1 MLSFALI
8 RPRISEW
15 RGWLP
20 LAALPLFMFAALI
33 ALGGDRSHFYRA
45 LGSHD
50 HTTARTLAV
59 AENLSPAH
67 NFRLAPRVRLNED
80 GEFAYSLYGRFPI
93 GSYVLVKLA
102 IAPFGDD
109 LAAKTLAARVLAMLM
124 FCGAALFAHLA
135 TSRITGS
142 RWVGFAAVALA
153 FSGFYAVYYADG
165 VFGEGVM
172 DLFGAALVFH
182 GMAVFM
188 QEGRFRQLLVKT
200 CAALLLGWHVYA
212 LLLPFIALG
221 FGGEAVSLLRSA
233 LSSNERAKAAR
244 AAIVALA
251 RSRYVALAAI
261 AILFGSALLGFNI
274 ANEYAAYG
282 GGGGTEIARL
292 PVSNAIMRRL
302 GLTEDYDQFSERLAW
317 DNFLRLQF
325 YRAGVEFVPYAI
337 VRAVGYGVPLADPLD
352 PPLAPALLGAAA
364 TVAALAALAFA
375 RGRRVLPASAVLFG
389 FCWAIPMRYNT
400 FVVGHSFESL
410 PYVFLAL
417 AAFALALTGARR
429 LLGERVGERVAL
441 GIGAAAALVFAASV
455 FYAGQFDRAGGEAE
469 REKIEMAEFSAIR
482 GMTRGSEVETLP
494 QYMFGGS
501 QTDYYLA
508 GSYRGGNRAD
518 ACDPGV
524 ADFVVS
530 SYRHESLSLLTPDNR
545 FVFLY
550 ESASPL
556 ELCRAERR
564 RLEASEPEARGKF
577 DVYLEDSALTY
588 LKAPCEPRDYAESFF
603 AYAYPVDANDLREN
617 DRRNGYLK
625 LRRWHTWQMRRMA
638 AFDGVCLLTL
648 YLPEYPIAAIRAGQ
662 WVHSGE
668 SRWDVS
674 ILWEVSA
681 NPPLRAEAR
690 AFYED
695 AWQSTTSSG
704 EVVARTG
711 FDLYLDGEGDTLS
724 YLKEPCGEDD
734 ARGRFFLSVHPV
746 DVNDLPKERR
756 EIGHESLNFTMAPPQ
771 GVIFDGK
778 CMATRRLPDYPIA
791 RIETGQWIPGGD
803 ELWKAGIAVGD

>member
-1 MLSFALI
+1 MSSFASI

-20 LAALPLFMFAALI
+20 LVALPPFMFIALL
-33 ALGGDRSHFYRA
+33 ALGGDRAYFYRD
-45 LGSHD
+45 GGTHD
-50 HTTARTLAV
+50 HAMARTLAV
-59 AENLSPAH
+59 AENLSPKH
-67 NFRLAPRVRLNED
+67 DFRLASRVRLNEE
-80 GEFAYSLYGRFPI
+80 GGFAYSLYGRFPI
-93 GSYVLVKLA
+93 GSYVLVKPA
-102 IAPFGDD
+102 ILPFGDD

-124 FCGAALFAHLA
+124 FCGAAALA
-135 TSRITGS
+135 SLAIARIAGS
-142 RWVGFAAVALA
+142 RWVGFAAAALA

-165 VFGEGVM
+165 LFGEGVM

-182 GMAVFM
+182 GMVVFA
-188 QEGRFRQLLVKT
+188 QEGSFRQLLVKT
-200 CAALLLGWHVYA
+200 CAALLIGWHVYA

-221 FGGEAVSLLRSA
+221 FGGEAIALLRSA
-233 LSSNERAKAAR
+233 LASDERARAAR
-244 AAIVALA
+244 AAISSLA
-251 RSRYVALAAI
+251 RSRYVALAAV
-261 AILFGSALLGFNI
+261 AILFGAALLGFNL

-282 GGGGTEIARL
+282 GERALSDL
-292 PVSNAIMRRL
+292 PTVSSALRRF
-302 GLTEDYDQFSERLAW
+302 GQTGDYEQFAERLAW

-337 VRAVGYGVPLADPLD
+337 VRAGGYGVSLPDPLD
-352 PPLAPALLGAAA
+352 PPLAPAVLGAAA

-375 RGRRVLPASAVLFG
+375 RRSRVLTASAILFG

-400 FVVGHSFESL
+400 FVVGHSYESL
-410 PYVFLAL
+410 PYIFLAL
-417 AAFALALTGARR
+417 SIFALALMGARR
-429 LLGERVGERVAL
+429 LLGERVGERIAL

-469 REKIEMAEFSAIR
+469 REKTEMSEFSAIR

-508 GSYRGGNRAD
+508 GVYRGGNRAD

-564 RLEASEPEARGKF
+564 RLEASEPTARGKF
-577 DVYLEDSALTY
+577 DVYLEDGALSY
-588 LKAPCEPRDYAESFF
+588 LKAPCEPSDYEAAFF
-603 AYAYPVDANDLREN
+603 AFAYPVDANDLREVE
-617 DRRNGYLK
+617 RRNGYVK
-625 LRRWHTWQMRRMA
+625 LRVDQMA
-638 AFDGVCLLTL
+638 AFDSACLLSL
-648 YLPEYPIAAIRAGQ
+648 YLPAYPIAAIRAGQ
-662 WVHSGE
+662 WIHSGE
-668 SRWDVS
+668 SQWDMS

-681 NPPLRAEAR
+681 NPPLGAEAR

-695 AWQSTTSSG
+695 AWQAIIESG
-704 EVVARTG
+704 APAARSG
-711 FDLYLDGEGDTLS
+711 FDLYLDGDALS
-724 YLKEPCGEDD
+724 YLKEPCGESD
-734 ARGRFFLSVHPV
+734 ARGRFFLSVHPANV
-746 DVNDLPKERR
+746 EDLPEDRR
-756 EIGHESLNFTMAPPQ
+756 ELGHESLNFTFAPPH

-778 CMATRRLPDYPIA
+778 CMATRMLPDYEIA
-791 RIETGQWIPGGD
+791 RIETGQWVPGGD